1 MTSGTQTALPN
12 PAIFISK
19 TSRFDTPTEVVP
31 ATASSGLAAV
41 SSCISKSMSHKLV
54 DSLDFETRTSEAD
67 LPGEHLGEQAPAAYV
82 GLATFAVNTYHTF

>member
-1 MTSGTQTALPN
+1 MTSSSPSYKCRNSRTGRISISRGPV
-12 PAIFISK
+12 SK
-19 TSRFDTPTEVVP
+19 TFRFDTPTEVIP

-67 LPGEHLGEQAPAAYV
+67 LPGEHLGEQAPAA
-82 GLATFAVNTYHTF
+82 

>member
-1 MTSGTQTALPN
+1 MFGLTPESSLSG
-12 PAIFISK
+12 ISK

-82 GLATFAVNTYHTF
+82 GLATFTVNTYHTL